1 MSPNLQVETAGD
13 CYIVAGALM
22 EVDEEGFMTLDF
34 QGDASHGARNVVN
47 FAQVCKGRTILIQR
61 KKCLQ
66 GTIGEQSF
74 LVLLI
79 LILAGHH

>member
-1 MSPNLQVETAGD
+1 MPSNLQVETAGD

-47 FAQVCKGRTILIQR
+47 FAQVCI
-61 KKCLQ
+61 
-66 GTIGEQSF
+66 
-74 LVLLI
+74 
-79 LILAGHH
+79 